1 MSDPNATAS
10 PLVVATSDGGY
21 YVIPMAALEQ
31 FKATAEQRAWI
42 DAEAGEHMRGSF
54 ASPTAQEAAA
64 KPSFAS
70 TNELRIIAWVQNHP
84 PESPSR

>member
-1 MSDPNATAS
+1 MSDPNAAS
-10 PLVVATSDGGY
+10 LPLVIATSDGAY

-31 FKATAEQRAWI
+31 FKATDEQRAWI
-42 DAEAGEHMRGSF
+42 DEEASEHVPGSF

-70 TNELRIIAWVQNHP
+70 SDKLRVIAWVQDHT
-84 PESPSR
+84 PESPPD